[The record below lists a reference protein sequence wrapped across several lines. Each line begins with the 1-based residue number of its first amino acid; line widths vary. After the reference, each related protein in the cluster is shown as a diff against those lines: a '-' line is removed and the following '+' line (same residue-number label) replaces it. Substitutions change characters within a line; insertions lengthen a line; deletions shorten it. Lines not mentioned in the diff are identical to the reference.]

1 MKDFTEKDKEQ
12 FITLLNEDTS
22 KLEEEFN
29 NALANDTIKFN
40 ARKQC
45 HNYIFD
51 KKVYKAL
58 INNFETQYDLQNVTE
73 INDIRDEMNR
83 RQAITGNNI
92 WVIIGIGLMFVLG
105 VLSFGVVGILV
116 GLLLKPLTATGLAG
130 NVISSIQCSLFVIVG
145 IVIAGAV
152 TWCFLNSLNRWEN
165 NTKAWNS
172 FNKRRTQYSKR
183 HAKEHMIDF
192 INDKEKEIEWWY

>member
-12 FITLLNEDTS
+12 FITLINEDTA

-29 NALANDTIKFN
+29 NALVNDTIKFN

-58 INNFETQYDLQNVTE
+58 INNFETQYDLQNVIE

-83 RQAITGNNI
+83 RQTIAANNI
-92 WVIIGIGLMFVLG
+92 WVIIGIGLMLVIG
-105 VLSFGVVGILV
+105 ALSFGAAGILV
-116 GLLLKPLTATGLAG
+116 GLLLKPLTTAGLTG
-130 NVISSIQCSLFVIVG
+130 NVISGIQCSLFIIAAIAISGVG
-145 IVIAGAV
+145 A
-152 TWCFLNSLNRWEN
+152 WFFLNTLDRWES

-172 FNKRRTQYSKR
+172 FNKRRAQYSKR
-183 HAKEHMIDF
+183 CAKEHMIDF
-192 INDKEKEIEWWY
+192 INDKKKEIEWWY